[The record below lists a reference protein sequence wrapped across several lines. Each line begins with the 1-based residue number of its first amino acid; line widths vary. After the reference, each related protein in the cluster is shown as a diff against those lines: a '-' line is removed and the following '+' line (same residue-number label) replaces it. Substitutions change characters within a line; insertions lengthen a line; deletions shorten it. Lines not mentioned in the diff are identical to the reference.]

1 MTYYDVFVAHDD
13 DTFKWED
20 GNWNGN
26 YPRKRGPW
34 FPSKAPFWELVDKIQ
49 SGKYEGKQLDWG
61 SWGAKVTKDQAVD
74 FIQEY
79 YDDNWMQSN
88 VQLPHLLGQLE
99 EVYDHVLG
107 LDPQGAYVLV
117 ALET

>member
-13 DTFKWED
+13 DTFKWEN

-26 YPRKRGPW
+26 CPRNRGPW
-34 FPSKAPFWELVDKIQ
+34 FPSKAPFLLLIDKIER
-49 SGKYEGKQLDWG
+49 GKYQGKQLDWG
-61 SWGAKVTKDQAVD
+61 AYGAKVTRDQAVE
-74 FIQEY
+74 FIQEF
-79 YDDNWMQSN
+79 YDDNWMRSNAKQS
-88 VQLPHLLGQLE
+88 HLLKQLE
-99 EVYDHVLG
+99 EVYDHVLA